1 VKLLAAAIAAAV
13 LCSSAAAA
21 KGQTVQLL
29 TAFKPAVAKLE
40 RSGVAVFLPSK
51 LAVLD
56 RNKIYATGYSTKK
69 SWDLELAFAPNCGSA
84 TACYL
89 ASFQAERGG
98 VLPGATNTH
107 LANGD
112 PAFFLKSGCGAS
124 CSPESLY
131 FLHAGVL
138 YSLQDSDLPAGSAE
152 SFMVALANS
161 AIAAGHR

>member
-1 VKLLAAAIAAAV
+1 VKLLAVTVAATM

-21 KGQTVQLL
+21 GGQTVKLL
-29 TAFKPAVAKLE
+29 TAFGPAVAKIE
-40 RSGVAVFLPSK
+40 RSGVPVFLPSK

-56 RNKIYATGYSTKK
+56 RNRVYATGYATKA

-89 ASFQAERGG
+89 ASFQAKRGG
-98 VLPGATNTH
+98 ALPGAANTR
-107 LANGD
+107 LANGEA
-112 PAFFLKSGCGAS
+112 AFFLKSGCGAS

-131 FLHAGVL
+131 FVHGGVL

-152 SFMVALANS
+152 SFMVALASS
-161 AIAAGHR
+161 ALASGPR